1 MSKSDVEK
9 IDEAVSEAKAPGTF
23 SILNVLEE
31 RAYPREDVVV
41 YLDEQSAYEASQLQ
55 ERIDELGKS
64 KSLDIQADI
73 DVLILQRDEAV
84 AKLEDKKYIFSIVGI
99 SEGLRDD
106 LMSEAAEKFPIEY
119 VENKNPLT
127 GEVKR
132 EEKEDKDRDRLFT
145 NLLWHSQIEKI
156 TAADGSVQETVTI
169 KDVEALRRQLP
180 IAATGAITQSIE
192 RLRVSTAVFMM
203 SVNEDFLAK
212 S

>member
-1 MSKSDVEK
+1 MSKTDVEK
-9 IDEAVSEAKAPGTF
+9 IDEAVADAKAPGTF

-41 YLDEQSAYEASQLQ
+41 FLDEQSAYAAAQLQ

-73 DVLILQRDEAV
+73 DALIVERDKLVE
-84 AKLEDKKYIFSIVGI
+84 KLESQKYVFTIIGI
-99 SEGLRDD
+99 SEGLRED
-106 LMSEAAEKFPIEY
+106 LMLEAAEKFPLEY
-119 VENKNPLT
+119 SENKNPLT

-132 EEKEDKDRDRLFT
+132 EEIENKERDRLFT

-156 TAADGSVQETVTI
+156 IATDGSMQDNVTI

-180 IAATGAITQSIE
+180 IAAIGAITQSIE

>member
-9 IDEAVSEAKAPGTF
+9 IDELVSEAKAPGTF
-23 SILNVLEE
+23 NILNVLEE
-31 RAYPREDVVV
+31 RAYPRENVIV

-73 DVLILQRDEAV
+73 DVLIAERDKAIE
-84 AKLEDKKYIFSIVGI
+84 KLESQKYVFTIVGI

-106 LMSEAAEKFPIEY
+106 LMSEAAEKFPLEY
-119 VENKNPLT
+119 NEIKNHLT
-127 GEVKR
+127 GEIKR
-132 EEKEDKDRDRLFT
+132 EEIENKDRDRLFT

-156 TAADGSVQETVTI
+156 TSPDGSVQTDVTI